1 MPKSTINDAIKEV
14 FKRENRPLRVKE
26 VFLRIKEDNLYE
38 FKTETP
44 EHVVRT
50 ALRRHNENLDLA
62 SGRPDKLYV
71 TLNDG
76 TYWLKD
82 AKLPTSTVAVVEQ
95 KDEKLKSTRD
105 NLLKLQQEHIATFKD
120 ALLKRLK
127 NLTPS
132 AFEFFCKELLKAYG
146 FDDLV
151 VTKASRDGG
160 IDGYGQLK
168 IGLSHLSVAFQ
179 CKRWNK
185 SHIGRKEIQS
195 FRGATVTRYQ
205 QALFFTTS
213 VFTADAKKEAH
224 GEPLGIPMVLF
235 DGKEIVDIMI
245 ERQFGVEV
253 QDLKIYV
260 DALDGVVDKG
270 E

>member
-76 TYWLKD
+76 TYWLKGID
-82 AKLPTSTVAVVEQ
+82 LPVVGVEVEQ
-95 KDEKLKSTRD
+95 MDEKLKTTRE
-105 NLLKLQQEHIATFKD
+105 NLYRLQQEHISNFKE
-120 ALLKRLK
+120 AMLRRLK
-127 NLTPS
+127 NLTPR
-132 AFEFFCKELLKAYG
+132 AFEIFCKQLLKTYG

-160 IDGYGQLK
+160 IDGYGKLK
-168 IGLSHLSVAFQ
+168 IGLSHLNVAFQ
-179 CKRWNK
+179 CKRWNN
-185 SHIGRKEIQS
+185 SPVGRKEIHS
-195 FRGATVTRYQ
+195 FKGATVVRYQ

-213 VFTADAKKEAH
+213 TFTADAKKEAH
-224 GEPLGIPMVLF
+224 DAIGIPMALF
-235 DGKEIVDIMI
+235 DGLGIIDVMI
-245 ERQFGVEV
+245 ERQFGVEL
-253 QDLKIYV
+253 QELKTYV
-260 DALDGVVDKG
+260 DALDQVVEDR
-270 E
+270 

>member
-1 MPKSTINDAIKEV
+1 MPKPTINDAIKEV

-26 VFLRIKEDNLYE
+26 VFLRIQEDNLYE

-50 ALRRHNENLDLA
+50 ALRRYNENLDLA
-62 SGRPDKLYV
+62 SGRPDKFYV

-76 TYWLKD
+76 KYWLKGVE
-82 AKLPTSTVAVVEQ
+82 LPIVGAVIEQ
-95 KDEKLKSTRD
+95 KDERLKTSRE
-105 NLLKLQQEHIATFKD
+105 NLSRLQQEHITAFKD
-120 ALLKRLK
+120 SLLKRLK
-127 NLTPS
+127 NLTPR
-132 AFEFFCKELLKAYG
+132 AFEIFCKELLKAYG
-146 FDDLV
+146 FDGLV

-160 IDGYGQLK
+160 IDGYGKLK

-179 CKRWNK
+179 CKRWNN
-185 SHIGRKEIQS
+185 SPIGRREIQS

-213 VFTADAKKEAH
+213 TFTVDAKKEAH
-224 GEPLGIPMVLF
+224 NEPLGIPMALF
-235 DGKEIVDIMI
+235 DGTGIVDIMI

-253 QDLKIYV
+253 QELKTYV
-260 DALDGVVDKG
+260 DALNDIID
-270 E
+270 EA